1 MAQQKDG
8 DQVKQVK
15 HRPKKWPWIFAI
27 LAILAVVIVVN
38 TNRDDGDVA
47 TSPAPAPEEIAEPE
61 PAGIGQPVRDGL
73 FEFTV
78 VGVEYSPSVGDQY
91 VSETAQ
97 GQYATVTV
105 RVANIGNEARSFADT
120 DQYLFDADDRRYS
133 TDLAAESLIPG
144 NDVFY
149 NPINPGNVVEG
160 APRLRRARR
169 RRTHPHRTAR
179 FGLQSG
185 GVGRSP
191 VSTAGPSRAGR
202 RTRSA
207 DTRARGAD
215 TRT

>member
-1 MAQQKDG
+1 MAQQKDDDQA
-8 DQVKQVK
+8 DQVEPVK
-15 HRPKKWPWIFAI
+15 RRLGKWPWIFAI
-27 LAILAVVIVVN
+27 LAVLVVVIVVN
-38 TNRDDGDVA
+38 TNRDGGDTA
-47 TSPAPAPEEIAEPE
+47 TAPAPAPEQVAEPE
-61 PAGIGQPVRDGL
+61 PVGVGRPVRDGL

-160 APRLRRARR
+160 ALVYDVPVDVEPTRIELHDSAFSQGVSVGLR
-169 RRTHPHRTAR
+169 
-179 FGLQSG
+179 
-185 GVGRSP
+185 
-191 VSTAGPSRAGR
+191 
-202 RTRSA
+202 
-207 DTRARGAD
+207 
-215 TRT
+215 